1 MKLNRFL
8 LILITLSCLFL
19 LTGCYNSD
27 GVETR
32 AYVIA
37 LGIDSR

>member
-1 MKLNRFL
+1 MKLNKVL
-8 LILITLSCLFL
+8 LILITLACLFL

-27 GVETR
+27 GVETK

-37 LGIDSR
+37 LGVDTR